1 MNVIDAT
8 KSILNN
14 YKRMKEFSKGI
25 EIDHSDSLVEGVGLY
40 SNGDTLIKEDV
51 LGNQTRRANF
61 ILYSV
66 SRGTTDMERLRNN
79 GFLLELG
86 YYLDKQKNI
95 EITGRIE
102 DKEYPGKITKIRSS
116 NGMKYSVNTENKNF
130 VYQIQ
135 VLVEYKL
142 FTGEEK

>member
-95 EITGRIE
+95 EITGKIE

>member
-8 KSILNN
+8 KNILNN

-25 EIDHSDSLVEGVGLY
+25 EIDHSDSMVEGVGLF

-95 EITGRIE
+95 EITGKIE
-102 DKEYPGKITKIRSS
+102 DKEYPGKITKVRSS

-130 VYQIQ
+130 IYQIQ

>member
-8 KSILNN
+8 KDMLNK

-25 EIDHSDSLVEGVGLY
+25 EIDHTDSMVEGVGLF
-40 SNGDTLIKEDV
+40 SNGDTLIKDDI

-95 EITGRIE
+95 EITGKIE

-116 NGMKYSVNTENKNF
+116 NGMKYSVDTENKNF
-130 VYQIQ
+130 IYQIQ